1 MFRLTLRPSNAIILE
16 CWYDST
22 YTVIVKHTGQHT
34 TYTIYMWPNWV
45 HKAPPT
51 TETEWKLDTDDV
63 SEVVIWLNRLYADY
77 IECQMSR
84 KFRTDGVNKSFYR
97 LEYKEL

>member
-1 MFRLTLRPSNAIILE
+1 MFRHTRRPSTAIILE

-22 YTVIVKHTGQHT
+22 YTVIVKHTGQHI
-34 TYTIYMWPNWV
+34 TYTIYMWPNWP
-45 HKAPPT
+45 HKAPPST
-51 TETEWKLDTDDV
+51 DTEWKMDTDDV

-77 IECQMSR
+77 IESQLNR
-84 KFRTDGVNKSFYR
+84 DPRARGLTKSFYR

>member
-1 MFRLTLRPSNAIILE
+1 MFRHTRRPSNATILE

-22 YTVIVKHTGQHT
+22 YTAIVKHTGPHI
-34 TYTIYMWPNWV
+34 TYTIYMWPNWP
-45 HKAPPT
+45 HKAPPL

-63 SEVVIWLNRLYADY
+63 SEVVTWLNRLYADY
-77 IECQMSR
+77 IECQMNR
-84 KFRTDGVNKSFYR
+84 DPHARGVTKTFYR